1 MTSKRGSKKTNLLV
15 VGDASWAD
23 TIPKWILDEVSMER
37 TINAAI
43 NLAGKKNLEDHK
55 QVGDAEVVAY
65 LMPATMKAPMDT
77 DYVEIY
83 IYLSASLMLKAKRVK
98 EEDLPNDFKE
108 SLKNGLSEYRKSL
121 LRELRCKIFRA
132 RGGKIRHPVF
142 DALEEV
148 FKESVKGGQR
158 K

>member
-1 MTSKRGSKKTNLLV
+1 MTSKGNSKKTNLLV

-23 TIPKWILDEVSMER
+23 TIPQWILNEVSMER

-43 NLAGKKNLEDHK
+43 NLVGKKKFQDHE
-55 QVGDAEVVAY
+55 QVGDAEVIAY
-65 LMPATMKAPMDT
+65 LMPATMKAPIDN

-83 IYLSASLMLKAKRVK
+83 IYLSAKLMLKAKRVK
-98 EEDLPNDFKE
+98 EEALPNDFKE

-132 RGGKIRHPVF
+132 RGGKIKHPVF

-148 FKESVKGGQR
+148 FKESVKGGRR